1 MNTKLLIA
9 IICITMALIIYTT
22 GVFLEKHDGFL
33 TKKHIILFCLGLFF
47 DSTGTYIMSTLSTSN
62 NIMTVHGITG
72 AIAICLMFVHIVWA
86 LIVYKKNNKDALS
99 QFNKISFTV
108 WLIWLVP
115 YIIGLIM
122 GMQH

>member
-1 MNTKLLIA
+1 
-9 IICITMALIIYTT
+9 
-22 GVFLEKHDGFL
+22 
-33 TKKHIILFCLGLFF
+33 
-47 DSTGTYIMSTLSTSN
+47 MSTLSTSN